1 VTAVHEVLDEVQSPA
16 VDVRRV
22 LTAVGAGDLRQARA
36 RQVGDGAWTPEILLI
51 GTDITDAGHGAA
63 AAAAHLTAPRV
74 DRRSPRNVDD
84 VVVGQVGRVAA
95 SVR

>member
-1 VTAVHEVLDEVQSPA
+1 MTAVHEVLDEVQSPA

-51 GTDITDAGHGAA
+51 GTDITDADTARLQQL
-63 AAAAHLTAPRV
+63 LTSLPRV
-74 DRRSPRNVDD
+74 SI
-84 VVVGQVGRVAA
+84 AA
-95 SVR
+95 VRET